1 MKKNILKVCKN
12 VQNVL
17 LLFIAVLFGFPWW
30 IIGIVGGMMEQI
42 GALIEYKALVNIGVI
57 SSLIMPTDAIYR
69 KMIFAVLSASG
80 GAMDFLRQSFRQ

>member
-1 MKKNILKVCKN
+1 
-12 VQNVL
+12 
-17 LLFIAVLFGFPWW
+17 
-30 IIGIVGGMMEQI
+30 MMEQI